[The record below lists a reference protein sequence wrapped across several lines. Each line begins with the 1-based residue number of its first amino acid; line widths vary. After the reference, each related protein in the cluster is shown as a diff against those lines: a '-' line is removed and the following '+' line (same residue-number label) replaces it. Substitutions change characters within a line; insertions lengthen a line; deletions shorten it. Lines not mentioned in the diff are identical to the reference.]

1 MDKIKVIVIDDEPRC
16 VMGLVETLSQKA
28 DFEVVASSH
37 SPATAIELV
46 QKMQPDVLFLDVEMP
61 QVSGFEVLKQL
72 RGTVSESMM
81 VVFYTA
87 FDKYLIDALRASAF
101 DFLLK
106 PYQPEEL
113 EKVLAHIRE
122 RMVELRGKQSLGLD
136 GIDGLD
142 GMEGLSDS
150 LKTID
155 NLMPHRTALQTVSG
169 LLLVNPSEVFSFTFS
184 DDTRMW
190 LLRLTNGQ
198 EHKLKRQ
205 TNAKQILAISDSFVQ
220 VRQDA
225 IINMDYLLGIE
236 NYTLRCIFA
245 PPFDKEEILVSRRC
259 FKGVK
264 EKLEIL

>member
-1 MDKIKVIVIDDEPRC
+1 MMDKIKVIVIDDEPRC
-16 VMGLVETLSQKA
+16 VMGLVETLSQIE

-37 SPATAIELV
+37 SPASAVELV

-61 QVSGFEVLKQL
+61 QLSGFDVLKLL
-72 RGTVSESMM
+72 RGTVPESMM

-113 EKVLAHIRE
+113 EKVLSHIRE
-122 RMVELRGKQSLGLD
+122 RMSELRDKQNQEL
-136 GIDGLD
+136 
-142 GMEGLSDS
+142 EETVGLSDG

-155 NLMPHRTALQTVSG
+155 ELMPHRVALQTVSG
-169 LLLVNPSEVFSFTFS
+169 LLLLNPSEVFSFTFCS
-184 DDTRMW
+184 DTRMW
-190 LLRLTNGQ
+190 LLRLINGS

-225 IINMDYLLGIE
+225 IINLDYLLGIE

-245 PPFDKEEILVSRRC
+245 PPFDQEEILVSRRC

-264 EKLEIL
+264 DKLEIL